1 MLIYYLHYRGYV
13 NSCTILWIIFIGP
26 TVTFKSDTF
35 SSWTF
40 QQGGKAVFK
49 LYIGARKDLFKI
61 IDTILLEAS
70 ISYNYV
76 IPSKSNYNIMILHSV
91 HSKGGL
97 VCPEVGFV
105 PNIIYIKLREWMSCT
120 CGSYRPCEPL
130 RYFRR
135 FATIK
140 LSFNKGC
147 CHCHCQLW

>member
-26 TVTFKSDTF
+26 TVAFKSDTF

-76 IPSKSNYNIMILHSV
+76 IPSKS
-91 HSKGGL
+91 
-97 VCPEVGFV
+97 
-105 PNIIYIKLREWMSCT
+105 KL
-120 CGSYRPCEPL
+120 
-130 RYFRR
+130 
-135 FATIK
+135 
-140 LSFNKGC
+140 
-147 CHCHCQLW
+147 